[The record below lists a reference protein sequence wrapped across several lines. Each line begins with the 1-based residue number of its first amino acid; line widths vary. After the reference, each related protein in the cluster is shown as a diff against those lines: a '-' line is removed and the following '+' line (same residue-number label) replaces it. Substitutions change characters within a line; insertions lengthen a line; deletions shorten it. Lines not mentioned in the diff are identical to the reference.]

1 VFLALTR
8 FKTEN
13 KMKSPS
19 AMPLI
24 ISIEGNIGT
33 GKSTIVENLKKYMKD
48 IPGVVFLKE
57 PVDIWESI
65 KDSNTGETILQ
76 KFYAD
81 PQKYAFSFQVMAYAS
96 RLSVIRQ
103 QIHAIPAP
111 DIIICERSLEADYNI
126 FAKMLHDDGMI
137 DDVNYKIYKHFYEE
151 FSYKYGLDA
160 VVYIDSDAEICHER
174 IKKRAREGE
183 SGIPLDYL
191 QKCKSY
197 HDTWL
202 GNVEMEKLHLNTN
215 SDATYDGSDI
225 GSEWLEQIKQFI
237 LTTHS
242 MRENNYVD

>member
-1 VFLALTR
+1 M
-8 FKTEN
+8 N
-13 KMKSPS
+13 SPS
-19 AMPLI
+19 VVPLI

-57 PVDIWESI
+57 PTHIWDSI
-65 KDSNTGETILQ
+65 KDNKTGETILQ

-81 PQKYAFSFQVMAYAS
+81 PQKYAFPFQVMAYAS
-96 RLSVIRQ
+96 RLSVIRE
-103 QIHAIPAP
+103 QIHSIPTP

-126 FAKMLHDDGMI
+126 FAKMLYDDGMI
-137 DDVNYKIYKHFYEE
+137 DDVSYQIYKHFYKE

-160 VVYIDSDAEICHER
+160 VVYIDSDAEICHQR
-174 IKKRAREGE
+174 ITKRAREGE
-183 SGIPLDYL
+183 GGIPLEYL

-197 HDTWL
+197 HDNWL
-202 GNVEMEKLHLNTN
+202 ETVGVDKLHLNTN

-225 GSEWLEQIKQFI
+225 GTEWLEQIKQFI
-237 LTTHS
+237 FTTYG

>member
-1 VFLALTR
+1 
-8 FKTEN
+8 
-13 KMKSPS
+13 
-19 AMPLI
+19 MPLI

-57 PVDIWESI
+57 PTHIWDSI
-65 KDSNTGETILQ
+65 KDNKTGETILQ

-81 PQKYAFSFQVMAYAS
+81 PQKYAFPFQVMAYAS
-96 RLSVIRQ
+96 RLSVIRE
-103 QIHAIPAP
+103 QIHAVPTP

-126 FAKMLHDDGMI
+126 FAKMLYDDGMI
-137 DDVNYKIYKHFYEE
+137 DDVSYQIYKHFYQE
-151 FSYKYGLDA
+151 FSYKYGLNA

-174 IKKRAREGE
+174 ITKRAREGE
-183 SGIPLDYL
+183 GGIPLEYL

-197 HDTWL
+197 HDNWL
-202 GNVEMEKLHLNTN
+202 ETVGVDKLHLNTN

-225 GSEWLEQIKQFI
+225 GTKWLEQIKQFI
-237 LTTHS
+237 FTTYG